1 MGDPGASANA
11 GAKEIVMVRPS
22 GLTFALALAAGL
34 LGVVAL
40 IPPNPAAADSRTA
53 VSDICG
59 HKFEPGP
66 IVDGHNRQPTPA
78 EFEAR
83 IRQYS
88 CSNTQCSPSAPS
100 RNLAI
105 AAKDKRFTPDNCF

>member
-1 MGDPGASANA
+1 
-11 GAKEIVMVRPS
+11 MVRPS
-22 GLTFALALAAGL
+22 VITFALALAFGL

-40 IPPNPAAADSRTA
+40 FPPSPAAADSRTA
-53 VSDICG
+53 VSDVCG

-66 IVDGHNRQPTPA
+66 IVNGHNRQPTPA

-88 CSNTQCSPSAPS
+88 CSNTQCSPRAPS
-100 RNLAI
+100 RNLAV
-105 AAKDKRFTPDNCF
+105 AAKDTRFTPDNCF